1 MASEN
6 ITNVTDGDFKA
17 QVLDSSV
24 PVLLDFWAPWCAPC
38 RAIAPDVEAMA
49 ASFAGKLKVC
59 KMNVDENPATP
70 GQFGVRGIPTL
81 LVFKGGQ
88 VVDQIVGRVPRT
100 KLEEMVKKAM

>member
-1 MASEN
+1 MASEL

-17 QVLDSSV
+17 QVLDSGV

-49 ASFAGKLKVC
+49 ASFPGKLKVC

-81 LVFKGGQ
+81 LVFKGGK